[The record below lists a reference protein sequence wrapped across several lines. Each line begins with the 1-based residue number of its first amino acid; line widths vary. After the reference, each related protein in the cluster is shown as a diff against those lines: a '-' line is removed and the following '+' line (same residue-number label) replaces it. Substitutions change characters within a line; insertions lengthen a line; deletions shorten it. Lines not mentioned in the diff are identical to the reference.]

1 MSFSP
6 KQKIKRRKQDALPQ
20 RSLNMVVARWHSMN
34 RLTSLHTAIKETVT
48 QRYIGQVS
56 GGESEYFTPQL
67 ILLT

>member
-48 QRYIGQVS
+48 QRYIGQV
-56 GGESEYFTPQL
+56 
-67 ILLT
+67 